1 MKKTSYII
9 LLASY
14 ILLGCST
21 IMAQKATIDGTVKIE
36 GSNMVYL
43 NKVEGSQVKTSDSAT
58 VDSKGQFK
66 MEIAVSSPTM
76 YLMKFKGHDKSL
88 LHLMVEPGDK
98 MSIEIEYVPDYDLMH
113 ITKTKG
119 SRNVEVYQLFNDIIF
134 QHSKKF
140 ALLNQEY
147 AQPGTKEDRKR
158 ELSLLYQQEMIAQNN
173 EIRTMLKKNSDALIC
188 AFLVTYFDEEAEKN
202 IELYETIDN
211 SLKERYKGNQF
222 VQYVEEKLRTTLG
235 AGRTAPEIEM
245 KDPNGVTR
253 KLSDLR
259 GKVVMIDFWASWC
272 SPCRT
277 ENPNVVRLYKKY
289 HDKGFEIYSVSL
301 DKTRDAW
308 LRAIQQDGLE
318 WPNHVSDLNGWTSSG
333 GATYGIRSVP
343 STVLVDRDGK
353 IIARNLRGQ
362 ELANKL
368 KEIFGE

>member
-1 MKKTSYII
+1 MGFFAEERAEHNSYSRKEQRQYSRKRVKQESPHSTQRK
-9 LLASY
+9 LHEHSHALRKPHK
-14 ILLGCST
+14 LCSVFFVL
-21 IMAQKATIDGTVKIE
+21 IDSVLYGYTHK
-36 GSNMVYL
+36 
-43 NKVEGSQVKTSDSAT
+43 Q
-58 VDSKGQFK
+58 
-66 MEIAVSSPTM
+66 EI
-76 YLMKFKGHDKSL
+76 
-88 LHLMVEPGDK
+88 
-98 MSIEIEYVPDYDLMH
+98 
-113 ITKTKG
+113 
-119 SRNVEVYQLFNDIIF
+119 
-134 QHSKKF
+134 QH
-140 ALLNQEY
+140 
-147 AQPGTKEDRKR
+147 GTKCRDK
-158 ELSLLYQQEMIAQNN
+158 I
-173 EIRTMLKKNSDALIC
+173 
-188 AFLVTYFDEEAEKN
+188 AEKN
-202 IELYETIDN
+202 IELYETIGN
-211 SLKERYKGNQF
+211 SLKDRYKGNQF
-222 VQYVEEKLRTTLG
+222 VQYVEEKLRTTIG

-272 SPCRT
+272 SPCRA

-318 WPNHVSDLNGWTSSG
+318 WTNHVSDLNGWTSSG

-368 KEIFGE
+368 K